1 MIRKLKTVAI
11 YFGVAVVLIFTL
23 APIIWLIIS
32 SISPLNDLLS
42 VPPRWIPSQ
51 PTFANYWDIF
61 TASPKTGGVNYQFKR
76 GIMNS
81 LVVASGVTLVCL
93 FVGSL
98 AAYAFARLNVPF
110 KNKFVFVLLFT
121 QMLPGIAICIP
132 LFMIANA
139 WQMIDKRITL
149 VILYCSFSLPFV
161 VWVMKGYFQTIP
173 EDLEDAAR
181 IDGCSRLGALF
192 RIILPLSAPG
202 LFATGVFAFL
212 GAWNEFLIALIFT
225 NTLAAK
231 TMPVAIAEFIGRFS
245 IDYGLMCTVGVIA
258 CIPPILL
265 ALLFQRYVVEGL
277 VGGAVKG

>member
-1 MIRKLKTVAI
+1 MKTIKTISI
-11 YFGVAVVLIFTL
+11 YIGVIIILVFTL
-23 APIIWLIIS
+23 APIVWLFIS
-32 SISPLNDLLS
+32 SISPLSEMLS
-42 VPPRWIPSQ
+42 VPPRWIPSH
-51 PTFANYWDIF
+51 PTFTNYWEIISA
-61 TASPKTGGVNYQFKR
+61 TSKTGGVNYQFKC
-76 GIMNS
+76 GVVNS
-81 LVVASGVTLVCL
+81 LVVATGVTIVCL
-93 FVGSL
+93 FIGSL
-98 AAYAFARLNVPF
+98 AAYAFARLKVPF
-110 KNKFVFVLLFT
+110 KNKFIFVLLFT

-139 WQMIDKRITL
+139 WHMIDKQLTL
-149 VILYCSFSLPFV
+149 IILYCSFSLPFV

-181 IDGCSRLGALF
+181 IDGCSRFGALF

-212 GAWNEFLIALIFT
+212 GAWNEFLMALIFT
-225 NTLAAK
+225 NSLASK

-245 IDYGLMCTVGVIA
+245 VDYGLMCTVGVIA